1 MDSLAQSLL
10 DPGTF
15 MRALCLIVSSCIVLT
30 LAGCG
35 GEKVV
40 TMPDVINEKLD
51 AAYDQIKDAG
61 LDDEDQVEVD
71 GGGIFGIV
79 AEGNWTVCKQSPA
92 AGEPVSGQPKLM
104 VKRSCKK
111 KDATQAADDKPG
123 PSATPTKDPTP
134 SPKPKAPDVLTSEN
148 NKDLALILTLGDTCA
163 DEIDNFAKKYP
174 QQKFRFDGSIADLA
188 AHGGYDTRFD
198 MLIGAGD
205 DGGNTTSGP
214 SFQFYDKNA
223 FQLNLTGD
231 FPDDLAVGQKYTFT
245 AEIEE
250 YLPENCLL
258 RLSPVETKA
267 R

>member
-1 MDSLAQSLL
+1 
-10 DPGTF
+10 
-15 MRALCLIVSSCIVLT
+15 MRALCLIFSSCVALT

-40 TMPDVINEKLD
+40 TMPDVTNKKLD
-51 AAYDQIKDAG
+51 VAYDQIKDAG
-61 LDDEDQVEVD
+61 FDDEDQIEVD

-92 AGEPVSGQPKLM
+92 AGKPVSGQPQLT

-111 KDATQAADDKPG
+111 KNATQADDN
-123 PSATPTKDPTP
+123 PSPSEEPTKDPTP
-134 SPKPKAPDVLTSEN
+134 SPKPKAPDVFTSEN
-148 NKDLALILTLGDTCA
+148 NKELATILTLGDNCS
-163 DEIDNFAKKYP
+163 DEIGAFAKKYP
-174 QQKFRFDGSIADLA
+174 QQKFRFDGSISALA
-188 AHGGYDTRFD
+188 AHEGYDTRFD

-205 DGGNTTSGP
+205 DGGNTSSGP

-223 FQLNLTGD
+223 FDLNLTGD
-231 FPDDLAVGQKYTFT
+231 FPDNLAVGQKYTFT

-250 YLPENCLL
+250 YLPDNCLL